1 LISRYAANESYQIS
15 PDSLVR
21 FSQKNHFK
29 GFSYGGLIVKAGQS
43 ILSRI
48 IILGE
53 FEFSRLIFPIEM
65 EIPVTGK
72 DLGRDIP
79 HRETIADIADEIID
93 FIHIV
98 HIPAAIMVFFLS
110 Y

>member
-1 LISRYAANESYQIS
+1 
-15 PDSLVR
+15 
-21 FSQKNHFK
+21 
-29 GFSYGGLIVKAGQS
+29 
-43 ILSRI
+43 
-48 IILGE
+48 
-53 FEFSRLIFPIEM
+53 M